1 MMTCQE
7 LWRVKDVFAT
17 EYQSSTVRFESIMR
31 GRHVISQVA
40 RASDDKAERQLAG
53 DWRGRDQVQ

>member
-1 MMTCQE
+1 MNMMTCPE

-17 EYQSSTVRFESIMR
+17 KYRSSTAPFESSMR

-53 DWRGRDQVQ
+53 D